1 MCNTLYIYVGDL
13 IAKFDGTKIIM
24 GAISIII
31 GLVLLPLMAGFVY
44 SSTHYQNATD
54 VWVENTNVTG
64 IAGLSSL
71 LDLVLYGFCFGIV
84 GLGIGL
90 IYVGFK
96 RSSK

>member
-44 SSTHYQNATD
+44 GATHYQNATG
-54 VWVENTNVTG
+54 VWLENTNVTG
-64 IAGLSSL
+64 ITGISSL
-71 LDLVLYGFCFGIV
+71 LNLVLYGFCLSV
-84 GLGIGL
+84 VALGIGL

-96 RSSK
+96 GT

>member
-1 MCNTLYIYVGDL
+1 MNIPINIYTMNIIYIHVGDL

-31 GLVLLPLMAGFVY
+31 GLVLLPLMAGFVA
-44 SSTHYQNATD
+44 STKAD
-54 VWVENTNVTG
+54 TNVSAV
-64 IAGLSSL
+64 AGLSSL

-90 IYVGFK
+90 IYLGFK
-96 RSSK
+96 G